1 MTSTHLIDNLLL
13 RVFALLFML
22 VTFPKSLSAENDSGL
37 VSSSYLAIP
46 IDNLQ
51 GDDVT
56 VKDLVQNA
64 VGLAKKAGAER
75 LGFRGVAIADPAI
88 ESKKVSMNLTKVPFG
103 KAHGYLADL
112 TGCVLVESGGL
123 CVLYPITLPQPQLVS
138 GVFEPSQNAVGT
150 LKLAQAKN
158 PAEVRAI
165 LKSFGVVFPEAAETV
180 YVASENVL
188 YAKLPVREMEVLRS
202 LLVLLDRGVGVT
214 PHGKN

>member
-1 MTSTHLIDNLLL
+1 MIRTHLLAKRLL
-13 RVFALLFML
+13 RCFIAFVLLVFVAI
-22 VTFPKSLSAENDSGL
+22 SLRAEYDGAL
-37 VSSSYLAIP
+37 VSARYLAVP
-46 IDNLQ
+46 LDKLQ

-56 VKDLVQNA
+56 VKDLMQNA
-64 VGLAKKAGAER
+64 MSQAKMAGAEK

-88 ESKKVSMNLTKVPFG
+88 ESKKVSMHLTKVPFG
-103 KAHGYLADL
+103 KALGYLADL

-180 YVASENVL
+180 YWASENVL

-214 PHGKN
+214 SHGKN